1 MKQLGIIFLTLAI
14 TISCQNKTDT
24 GGFTIQGTAKN
35 VPDGTHILLYF
46 FPNTHKVVDSTVV
59 MGEKFQFK
67 GNLDRPTLAHV
78 RMPNS
83 RDDKTFWLENA
94 EILVVGEKGR
104 FMDAEITGSKTQDE
118 STLLLARKDSLFNE
132 MEKLE
137 AMVTDSNRDS
147 LFTIYEQM
155 QNVEVG
161 INQKFIAEYPES
173 YESLTRLNWSKER
186 LGGHKTEQ
194 LFSSLGTELQASEE
208 GKAIQEF
215 IVKNQ
220 TLAIGDN
227 YVDFEQSD
235 PDGQMVRLSDVKGKY
250 TLLEFW
256 ASWCGPCR
264 SFNPE
269 LVELHEQYKDQGF
282 EILGISLDSD
292 EGRWKEAIE
301 KDGLTWTNVS
311 DLKGANNEAAMIYGV
326 RDIPDNFL
334 IDENGKIVARFIR
347 GDALK
352 NKLKEVFEIK

>member
-1 MKQLGIIFLTLAI
+1 MKQLGIIFLVFAI
-14 TISCQNKTDT
+14 ATSCQNKTDT
-24 GGFTIQGTAKN
+24 RGFTIQGTAKN

-94 EILVVGEKGR
+94 EIRVVGEKGR
-104 FMDAEITGSKTQDE
+104 FSDAEITGSKTQDE
-118 STLLLARKDSLFNE
+118 SVLLLSRKDSIFNE

-147 LFTIYEQM
+147 LFIIYEQM

-194 LFSSLGTELQASEE
+194 LFSSLGTELKASEE
-208 GKAIQEF
+208 GKTIQEF
-215 IVKNQ
+215 IAKNQ

-227 YVDFEQSD
+227 YVDFEQSNTA
-235 PDGQMVRLSDVKGKY
+235 GEMVRLSEMKGKY
-250 TLLEFW
+250 TLIEFW

-269 LVELHEQYKDQGF
+269 LVELYDQYHDQGF
-282 EILGISLDSD
+282 EILGVSLDSD
-292 EGRWKEAIE
+292 ENRWKGAIE
-301 KDGLTWTNVS
+301 KDELTWANVS

-326 RDIPDNFL
+326 RDIPDNLL

-347 GDALK
+347 GNALK
-352 NKLKEVFEIK
+352 NRLKEVFD

>member
-1 MKQLGIIFLTLAI
+1 MKQLGIIFLVFAI
-14 TISCQNKTDT
+14 IASCKNKSDT
-24 GGFTIQGTAKN
+24 EGFTIQGTAKN

-59 MGEKFQFK
+59 MDEKFQFK
-67 GNLDRPTLAHV
+67 GSLDRPTLAHV

-94 EILVVGEKGR
+94 EIKVVGEKGR
-104 FMDAEITGSKTQDE
+104 FSDAEITGSKTQDE
-118 STLLLARKDSLFNE
+118 SILLLARKDSIFKE

-147 LFTIYEQM
+147 LFMIYEQM
-155 QNVEVG
+155 QNVEVS

-194 LFSSLGTELQASEE
+194 LFSSLDKELQLSEE

-215 IVKNQ
+215 IAKNQ
-220 TLAIGDN
+220 TFDIGDN
-227 YVDFEQSD
+227 YADFEQSNTT
-235 PDGQMVRLSDVKGKY
+235 GQMVRLSEIKGKY

-269 LVELHEQYKDQGF
+269 LVELYDQYHDQGF
-282 EILGISLDSD
+282 EILGVSLDSD
-292 EGRWKEAIE
+292 KDRWENAIE

-311 DLKGANNEAAMIYGV
+311 DLKGSNNEAAMIYGV

-352 NKLKEVFEIK
+352 NKLKEVFD